1 MTPEQISELRRLRD
15 DAQGGDWLVH
25 GNAIHSGIECVVMA
39 DSMNPKRYAN
49 VALVAAMFHALP
61 DLLAAAE
68 REAKLKEVSTRCLTY
83 LADLN
88 GCPWIPGV
96 TAGEIDMRQRAKS
109 LQEQLYT
116 ALEETP

>member
-61 DLLAAAE
+61 ALIAAAE
-68 REAKLKEVSTRCLTY
+68 REAKMREVLEFFIDDHVC
-83 LADLN
+83 N
-88 GCPWIPGV
+88 GCDNDCALV
-96 TAGEIDMRQRAKS
+96 REARK
-109 LQEQLYT
+109 L
-116 ALEETP
+116 LEETP